1 MCLCNGIF
9 QGVCLYFNMF
19 HHVLRLVIQPRC
31 PAEFNLYFFCRLI
44 YSIEMHGHK
53 LDTFYIDPFRG
64 PLEDVGSI
72 FLAKNFGAQIL
83 KPQVDRDLPQE

>member
-1 MCLCNGIF
+1 
-9 QGVCLYFNMF
+9 
-19 HHVLRLVIQPRC
+19 
-31 PAEFNLYFFCRLI
+31 
-44 YSIEMHGHK
+44 MHGHK

-64 PLEDVGSI
+64 PFGDVGSI

>member
-1 MCLCNGIF
+1 
-9 QGVCLYFNMF
+9 
-19 HHVLRLVIQPRC
+19 
-31 PAEFNLYFFCRLI
+31 
-44 YSIEMHGHK
+44 MHGHK